1 MSGLPPA
8 IVQAVQSGDLAE
20 VAGAVGT
27 LCSSDADTL
36 FSESKDGVATFAL
49 ALEVGQLE
57 VAKWLVENGVGL
69 SLCIKYGGMNGL
81 NAMHLAVLGAALS
94 VVQLVF
100 DKGTETRSRRASHRE
115 GRNVIV
121 EYDVHGV
128 TSEGWTAVHLATMS
142 PSAAQHQ
149 AIRVLAWL
157 VDQQGANVE
166 LANYGQTTPLHLAAS
181 NGRAQVVQWL
191 LSRGADEDRP
201 DGHGATA
208 VDHAKYAVEAA
219 QAEVSVEGVGGDG
232 GEGELAAPGG
242 GGGAMGEIRRS
253 SLTECAACLD
263 LLTRTREQ
271 RQARLAQAAQRRAGG
286 RGRGSTGASPSTT
299 PPPRKASWFRRRG
312 STRGRR
318 STDVDSSPSG
328 GGGANSGGVGGGRE
342 GGGGVG
348 QGGELRERA
357 LTAPASPVHVCD
369 ASCAHLGHHYG
380 AMPSSTGS
388 SVSSTPTPVSTVAGK
403 RGKNG
408 KGSSTSPTNLVSS
421 SIEGAAEKK
430 AESAADQSLNTTV
443 PGIGT
448 RSTSPLVR
456 GNSLPG
462 MRGAGGTRT
471 PPPQSVPEPLHRALI
486 KLIMIGDASVG
497 KTFLLHRFMHGMGP
511 GKTLPPTCGV
521 EIASTLA
528 TLSNGVTVKVRPV
541 VNGGGRDGRVVVV
554 VVVAMAVI
562 VVVANMAIGGNG
574 GVRGGE

>member
-1 MSGLPPA
+1 MSGLSPA
-8 IVQAVQSGDLAE
+8 IVQAVQSGDLAA

-94 VVQLVF
+94 AVQLVF

-201 DGHGATA
+201 DGRGATA

-219 QAEVSVEGVGGDG
+219 QAEDSVEGVGGDG

-242 GGGAMGEIRRS
+242 GGGVMSEIRRS

-271 RQARLAQAAQRRAGG
+271 RQARRAQAAQRRAGG
-286 RGRGSTGASPSTT
+286 GGRGSTGASSSTT

-318 STDVDSSPSG
+318 STDVDSAASG

-342 GGGGVG
+342 GGREGGG
-348 QGGELRERA
+348 RAGGGEDAELRGRA

-388 SVSSTPTPVSTVAGK
+388 SISGTPTPLSTAAGK
-403 RGKNG
+403 RGKKG
-408 KGSSTSPTNLVSS
+408 KGSSTRPTSLVSS
-421 SIEGAAEKK
+421 STEGKAEGKV
-430 AESAADQSLNTTV
+430 ESAAEQSLNTTV

-462 MRGAGGTRT
+462 MRAAGGTRT
-471 PPPQSVPEPLHRALI
+471 PLPQSVPEPLHRALI

-528 TLSNGVTVKVRPV
+528 TLSNGVTVKVRPGRTAEDGT
-541 VNGGGRDGRVVVV
+541 GGWLWWLWW
-554 VVVAMAVI
+554 
-562 VVVANMAIGGNG
+562 
-574 GVRGGE
+574 